1 MTRFPLD
8 NFLDNPR
15 VRLHDL
21 DTLVLLKALIHTA
34 KRFWAFSQFHG
45 EYQSTPVWE
54 RRAKFSAFAR
64 RQEGRRLA
72 KE

>member
-1 MTRFPLD
+1 MSRFPLD
-8 NFLDNPR
+8 TFLDNPR

-21 DTLVLLKALIHTA
+21 DTLALLKALLHTA
-34 KRFWAFSQFHG
+34 RRFWTFSQFHG

-54 RRAKFSAFAR
+54 RYAKFSAVAR
-64 RQEGRRLA
+64 WQEGRRPA